1 MTIQPTRHRGAN
13 IYRRRR
19 VINAINLTASV
30 LTTLLGLFFL
40 GWLLVTLFA
49 QGFAHLDL
57 ALFLQDMPGPG
68 SDGGGLRNAIVGSL
82 MLTGAAVLIGAPLGV
97 MAGIHLSEYGRH
109 TLFASVVRFVNDI
122 LLSAPSI
129 VIGVFVF
136 ELVVIS
142 TGGFSGWAGAV
153 ALSIIL
159 VPVVVRTTE
168 DMMRLVPDTMR
179 EAAAAL
185 GAPRWKV
192 ISAVVLRAAL
202 SGVMTGVLLGV
213 ARIAGETAPLLFTA
227 LNNQFFSTD
236 MGGPMANLPV
246 TIFNFAMGPYDNWHD
261 LAWAGSLLITVAVLA
276 LNVVTRLV
284 LRPGKKQR

>member
-1 MTIQPTRHRGAN
+1 MKNRSAS

-30 LTTLLGLFFL
+30 LTTALGLFFL
-40 GWLLVTLFA
+40 GWLLVTLFSR
-49 QGFAHLDL
+49 GLAHINLD
-57 ALFLQDMPGPG
+57 FFTQDMPGPG
-68 SDGGGLRNAIVGSL
+68 SEGGGLRNAIVGSL

-109 TLFASVVRFVNDI
+109 TVFSSVVRFINDI

-136 ELVVIS
+136 ELVVVS
-142 TGGFSGWAGAV
+142 TGGFSGWAGAI
-153 ALSIIL
+153 ALAIIL
-159 VPVVVRTTE
+159 VPIVVRTTE

-192 ISAVVLRAAL
+192 ITAVVLRAAL
-202 SGVMTGVLLGV
+202 SGVMTGILLGV

-236 MGGPMANLPV
+236 MGGPIANLPV

-276 LNVVTRLV
+276 LNIVTRFV
-284 LRPGKKQR
+284 LRSGNRQR